1 MPTSKGPRKGKRKS
15 GRPAPAR
22 IPVTLNVNA
31 EMYNSART
39 AYYLALEALPA
50 GTATTDDV
58 HVIANAVQ
66 LAFVLREIVEDEEG
80 AVTETIAGGLSAV
93 RRMYGRH
100 EATGRWG
107 VTGDELG
114 KIRSA
119 LALADELI
127 GAASRREI
135 RDASRLVA
143 AYNDKGARIEDR

>member
-1 MPTSKGPRKGKRKS
+1 MPTRKKLRRQRS

-22 IPVTLNVNA
+22 IPVTINMDRA
-31 EMYNSART
+31 MYDSART

-50 GTATTDDV
+50 GTATTEDV

-66 LAFVLREIVEDEEG
+66 LAFVLREIVEDTEG
-80 AVTETIAGGLSAV
+80 AVTETIAAGLSSV

-100 EATGRWG
+100 ETTGKWG
-107 VTGDELG
+107 ATGDELNR
-114 KIRSA
+114 IRSA
-119 LALADELI
+119 LALADDLL

-135 RDASRLVA
+135 RDAARLVA